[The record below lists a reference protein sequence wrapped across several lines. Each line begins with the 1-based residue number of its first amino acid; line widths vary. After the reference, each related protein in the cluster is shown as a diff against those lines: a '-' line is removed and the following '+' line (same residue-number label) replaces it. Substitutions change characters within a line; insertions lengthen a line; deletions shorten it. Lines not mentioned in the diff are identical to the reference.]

1 MNDRHRLPIGFD
13 PERLAADLARLERVG
28 WIDHFVKQNY
38 QGSWSVIPLRAPA
51 GEEHPVRMIYSDPSC
66 REFVDTPFLAE
77 CPYFSEVLGAI
88 DAPID
93 AVRLMRLSAGSVIK
107 EHTDH
112 DLAYEHGMA
121 RLHVPVVTNPDVAF
135 YLNRRRVVMREGECW
150 YLRLS
155 DPHSVV
161 NGGTADRVHLV
172 IDARTSPWLDAM
184 LAAIS
189 GQLSADSQRDDDGR
203 ILLAG

>member
-107 EHTDH
+107 EHTD
-112 DLAYEHGMA
+112 LELSVEEGTA
-121 RLHVPVVTNPDVAF
+121 RIHIAIVTNPNVEF
-135 YLNRRRVVMREGECW
+135 YLNRSRIVLEPGSAW

-155 DPHSVV
+155 DPHSVHN
-161 NGGTADRVHLV
+161 NGETARVHMV
-172 IDARTSPWLDAM
+172 IDAVVNDWLRDLLVSSARSEV
-184 LAAIS
+184 AAV
-189 GQLSADSQRDDDGR
+189 
-203 ILLAG
+203 AGGLHA